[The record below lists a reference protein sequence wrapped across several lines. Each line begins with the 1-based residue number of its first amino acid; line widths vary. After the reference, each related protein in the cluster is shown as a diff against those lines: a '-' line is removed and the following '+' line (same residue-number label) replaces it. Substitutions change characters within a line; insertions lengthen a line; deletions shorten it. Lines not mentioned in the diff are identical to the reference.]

1 MKMRTPRLHWY
12 FLGLVWFALSSCS
25 PTEPKLEPRVNFVTL
40 SGKAFG
46 PDQYLGK
53 PLYVNFW
60 ASTCGVCLKEMPDL
74 VKLHE
79 AFEDGGLQVVAVAM
93 PYDMPSAVVELNAL
107 KKWPFTVAI
116 DPQSVVTKAFGSVQ
130 ETPTHFLL
138 NEKGVVVWRAQGAL
152 SFEALE
158 NAVRSNGLAG
168 GGRAS

>member
-1 MKMRTPRLHWY
+1 MRTSRLHGY

-25 PTEPKLEPRVNFVTL
+25 LTEPKLEPRVNFVTL

-60 ASTCGVCLKEMPDL
+60 ASTCSVCLKEMPDV

-79 AFEDGGLQVVAVAM
+79 TFEAKGLQVIAVAM
-93 PYDMPSAVVELNAL
+93 PYDMPSAVVELNDL
-107 KKWPFTVAI
+107 KNWPFTVAI
-116 DPQSVVTKAFGSVQ
+116 DPQSVASKAFGKVQ
-130 ETPTHFLL
+130 ETPSHFLL

-152 SFEALE
+152 TFEALE
-158 NAVRSNGLAG
+158 SAVRSNGLVG
-168 GGRAS
+168 GDRAS